1 MSLFSIDFN
10 SKKASNE
17 DSFYDLREDWSLI
30 ESSFASQY
38 SIRLRNEHDM
48 KWTEF
53 VSLLNGILPD
63 TALGNIVS
71 IRAEKDNKIIKNF
84 TPAQKR
90 IHREWKI
97 RKIKKGE
104 YDKED
109 FDKQMENLS
118 KMLSTVFGNKGS
130 ESNGISKK

>member
-10 SKKASNE
+10 NKKASNE
-17 DSFYDLREDWSLI
+17 DKYYDLREDWSLI

-53 VSLLNGILPD
+53 VSLLNGILPS

-71 IRAEKDNKIIKNF
+71 IRAEKDSKVIKNF
-84 TPAQKR
+84 TPSQKR

-97 RKIKKGE
+97 RKIKNGE
-104 YDKED
+104 YDKEE
-109 FDKQMENLS
+109 FDKQMDSLS
-118 KMLSTVFGNKGS
+118 KMLNTVFGKNGGV
-130 ESNGISKK
+130 SNGISKK